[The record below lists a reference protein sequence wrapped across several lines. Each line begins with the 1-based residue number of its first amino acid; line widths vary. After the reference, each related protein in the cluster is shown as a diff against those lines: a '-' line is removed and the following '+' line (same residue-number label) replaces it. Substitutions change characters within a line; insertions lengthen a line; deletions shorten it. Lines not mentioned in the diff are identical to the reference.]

1 MKRLLPALLI
11 TGIFFSFY
19 QPSLAATEVDWQ
31 NLKVQSANAY
41 QTNYHPDYF
50 DLNDQNQ
57 LDSMVQ
63 FKYFGNDS
71 SYQYKIQYQTSS
83 QGNQTVREE
92 IQSQWQNGWQE
103 MIRNSYTYNSE
114 GKLTESAV
122 YAMDSTTAQWQQTI
136 RNTFGYK
143 NGKKDSNV
151 LQQRDSASH
160 AWKNAFKYEYEYN
173 NSDSVTQQIMYS
185 WNEHANDWKYYYKYE
200 YYYNYLNCQD
210 SSCQYQWDSLANQWA
225 RQYKYEYQYN
235 IDNQL
240 EKQYQF
246 CYDSTKSQWD
256 SCVCNLYEYANE
268 YLYKHEYCTY
278 DSVSNEWDYEWKHEY
293 FYNGDGQIK
302 EMHRYRRSGLK
313 STAVD
318 WELDTKD
325 FYFYANEVTGITVS
339 EDLSMQK
346 IRMYPNPASK
356 QLTIETGN
364 IQDCRLQIIDMTGRN
379 IQQYLIH
386 SNRTVISLTG
396 LKPGAYFF
404 VIDDGTSRKAN
415 KVIVH

>member
-1 MKRLLPALLI
+1 MKKFLPAILI
-11 TGIFFSFY
+11 TGFFFSFF
-19 QPSLAATEVDWQ
+19 QPSLFANEEDWQ
-31 NLKVQSANAY
+31 NLKIQSANAY
-41 QTNYHPDYF
+41 QANFHPDYF
-50 DLNDQNQ
+50 VVTDQNQ

-63 FKYFGNDS
+63 FKYYGNDS

-92 IQSQWQNGWQE
+92 IQYQWQNGWQE
-103 MIRNSYTYNSE
+103 MIRNMYTYNSE
-114 GKLTESAV
+114 GKLTENAGYV
-122 YAMDSTTAQWQQTI
+122 MDSTSAQWQQTI

-151 LQQRDSASH
+151 VQQRDSASH

-173 NSDSVTQQIMYS
+173 NSDSCTQRIMYG
-185 WNEHANDWKYYYKYE
+185 WNDEANEWNYNYKHE
-200 YYYNYLNCQD
+200 YFYNYLNCQD

-235 IDNQL
+235 TNNQL
-240 EKQYQF
+240 QKQYQF
-246 CYDSTKSQWD
+246 CYDSTGNQWD
-256 SCVCNLYEYANE
+256 SCVCNLYEYENE

-302 EMHRYRRSGLK
+302 QMHRYQRADLK

-325 FYFYANEVTGITVS
+325 FYFYSNELTAISVVD
-339 EDLSMQK
+339 DLDIGE
-346 IRMYPNPASK
+346 IRMYPNPASG
-356 QLTIETGN
+356 QIIIELEDFEN
-364 IQDCRLQIIDMTGRN
+364 CRLQIMDITGRSLKQIS
-379 IQQYLIH
+379 IQ
-386 SNRTVISLTG
+386 STRTVIPLTQ
-396 LKPGAYFF
+396 LNPGAYFF
-404 VIDDGTSRKAN
+404 IIDNGISRKAN
-415 KVIVH
+415 KVIVQ